1 MKILIC
7 GDSFAA
13 DYTVKYQGEGWPNK
27 LAKIHK
33 VKNVAQAG
41 CSEYKILLQLQN
53 ENLSKFDV
61 VIVSHT
67 SPFRIYINE
76 HPVHSMDKLHNNC
89 DLIYSDVKEH
99 SIKNSKLLALVDF
112 FENYFDI
119 GYAKFIHNLI
129 CKEIDNLLH
138 NHHAIHVTNIDY
150 SDLYQFEHMINF
162 ELLFKTNRGI
172 MNHYDEQ
179 GNNIIYNQIVERL

>member
-27 LAKIHK
+27 LAKIHN

-53 ENLSKFDV
+53 EDLSKFDT

-67 SPFRIYINE
+67 SPFRIYVKE
-76 HPVHSMDKLHNNC
+76 HPVHLSDKLHKNC
-89 DLIYSDVKEH
+89 DLIYSDIKEH
-99 SIKNSKLLALVDF
+99 SKTDNKLLSLVDF
-112 FENYFDI
+112 FENYFDTD
-119 GYAKFIHNLI
+119 YAKFTHNLI
-129 CKEIDNLLH
+129 CKEIDIILN
-138 NHHAIHVTNIDY
+138 NHKVIHVTNIDY
-150 SDLYQFEHMINF
+150 GDLYQFEHMINF

-179 GNNIIYNQIVERL
+179 GNTIIYNQIVERL